1 MPFININ
8 IAVATKLLDDT
19 ETLEEL
25 LKSGQINP
33 REYDVL
39 VLLNKFAQTEEAE
52 KEEVK
57 KELEQICIKSFDKD
71 TQRSFDLL
79 VKFAEKRQNVSWVLF
94 SRSQQYI
101 KYTEKNPLE
110 GYMPRKNEI
119 IKKLTKYNLNKL

>member
-57 KELEQICIKSFDKD
+57 KELEDICIKSFEKD

>member
-57 KELEQICIKSFDKD
+57 KELEDICIKSFDKD

>member
-8 IAVATKLLDDT
+8 IAIATKLLDDN
-19 ETLEEL
+19 EALEDL
-25 LKSGQINP
+25 LKTGQINP

-39 VLLNKFAQTEEAE
+39 SLLHNFAQAKEDE
-52 KEEVK
+52 KETIK
-57 KELEQICIKSFDKD
+57 KELEDICTKSFEKD

-94 SRSQQYI
+94 SRSQQFI
-101 KYTEKNPLE
+101 RYTEKNPLE

-119 IKKLTKYNLNKL
+119 IKKLTKYNLNSS

>member
-8 IAVATKLLDDT
+8 ISVATKLLDDS

-25 LKSGQINP
+25 LKTGQINP

-39 VLLNKFAQTEEAE
+39 VLLYKFVQAKDVE
-52 KEEVK
+52 KDTVK
-57 KELEQICIKSFDKD
+57 KELEDLCLKSFEKD
-71 TQRSFDLL
+71 AHRSFDLL
-79 VKFAEKRQNVSWVLF
+79 VKFAEKKQNVSWVLF

-101 KYTEKNPLE
+101 KYSEKNPLE

-119 IKKLTKYNLNKL
+119 IKKLTKFNLNKV

>member
-8 IAVATKLLDDT
+8 IAVAIKLLDDT

-57 KELEQICIKSFDKD
+57 KELEDICIKSFDKD

>member
-8 IAVATKLLDDT
+8 IAVATKLLDDN

-25 LKSGQINP
+25 LKTGQINP

-39 VLLNKFAQTEEAE
+39 AILHQFAQAKDDE
-52 KEEVK
+52 KESVK
-57 KELEQICIKSFDKD
+57 QELEAICTKSFEKD

-101 KYTEKNPLE
+101 KYTEANPLE

-119 IKKLTKYNLNKL
+119 IKKLTKYSLNKN